1 MLVFLA
7 SEAMLFAGLIGGYIV
22 LRLAQGPGNW
32 PPPGAPDIGIQIP
45 PTFLNWVMIANT
57 VILLSSSLTYHWG
70 EVCMRKGKSGVL
82 GYGLTALFGAIFL
95 GVQAWEWLHLKHEGM
110 WFNTFGTYGSCFF
123 TMTGFHGAHVFIGW
137 VAILYVLWRA
147 VIRQMQL
154 FSGQTPT
161 GSHTCEELTGYYW
174 HFVDV
179 VWIFLYG
186 ILYVL

>member
-1 MLVFLA
+1 
-7 SEAMLFAGLIGGYIV
+7 
-22 LRLAQGPGNW
+22 
-32 PPPGAPDIGIQIP
+32 
-45 PTFLNWVMIANT
+45 
-57 VILLSSSLTYHWG
+57 
-70 EVCMRKGKSGVL
+70 
-82 GYGLTALFGAIFL
+82 
-95 GVQAWEWLHLKHEGM
+95 
-110 WFNTFGTYGSCFF
+110 
-123 TMTGFHGAHVFIGW
+123 VFIGW

-147 VIRQMQL
+147 IIRQMQI